1 MKEQEKEIKR
11 VISYIRSCRDAG
23 TDTTITIDKSRSHFV
38 LNALEEIQQYR
49 AIGTVEKCREAME
62 KQRAKKPKTILRHR
76 GGFEVEH
83 CPNCDTNY
91 QVDRRYIIN
100 DDYCPLCGKLLD
112 SGFKNFC
119 PNCGQAVER
128 SEEDE

>member
-23 TDTTITIDKSRSHFV
+23 IDTTITIDKSRSHFV

-49 AIGTVEKCREAME
+49 AIGTVEKCREAVE
-62 KQRAKKPKTILRHR
+62 RNRVK
-76 GGFEVEH
+76 EVEMDGEETV
-83 CPNCDTNY
+83 CP
-91 QVDRRYIIN
+91 I
-100 DDYCPLCGKLLD
+100 CGSSID
-112 SGFKNFC
+112 EESVEEMIGFC
-119 PNCGQAVER
+119 PWCGQAIER